1 MIRIFKRNRPKHS
14 TATPP
19 VTSIHDVLVLRW
31 HGMTLAE
38 WDALPV
44 LAKVDAREAYYR
56 ARGMAS

>member
-14 TATPP
+14 TATPA
-19 VTSIHDVLVLRW
+19 TSIHDVLILRW

-44 LAKVDAREAYYR
+44 LAKVDCREEYYR